1 MIKKLILNF
10 IVIILF
16 FLTTFLIILS
26 TIGLETDRFN
36 QLISKKIGQTK
47 NIKLELNKIKFKLD
61 PKELR
66 LFLETYQPKIQYNS
80 FLIPASNVKVYI
92 DFLPLKKAN
101 LKIKKIN
108 LILDKIDIVELNKL
122 SKFIKLSNFK
132 NFLTNNIKEGNL
144 VSELE
149 IFFSDNGKMN
159 NYIIKGNV
167 ENLKANLLEE
177 LNLSNTK
184 FNFFA
189 DAKDILI
196 KNIFGNL
203 ENTEI
208 KNGNIKL
215 NLEEGVKLVSN
226 FNSAINLDDKT
237 FKKHFK
243 LIKKFELSNLIRSLN
258 GDFNNVI
265 SLELDNT
272 YKLKN
277 FNFNLFGKLQNSK
290 FELSKPL
297 KYNFVSEEF
306 KEIYFSD
313 TQINL
318 NYSPEKLEFKS
329 EGNYSFNNKDY
340 LKFKSD
346 NIFNNKFLKSNTDL
360 DFKESFFLKP
370 INYEKS
376 TGTVANLSI
385 KLEKKNNT
393 INVNELN
400 YVENKNSINITGL
413 KFVKGNF
420 SSFEK
425 LKIDTFNNN
434 FFVQWGG
441 KILIKGN
448 KFDASNIPKLLSKSE
463 GKNIFSKINKNIEID
478 FKNIKGPLSEKLQN
492 FRLIGAIQN
501 GKFIKISSKGDFG
514 GNNFI
519 DISMK
524 KDKKTNKRFLEV
536 YSDLSRPLLTEY
548 DFFKGLTGGKLLF
561 TSLIDGTES
570 NSKLKIENFKVIN
583 APGLIKLLSL
593 ADLGG
598 LADLVEGEGLSFD
611 VLEISMEKN
620 ENILKL
626 NEILALG
633 PSISVLMEGYQDQKG
648 TTSLKGTLVPAKTLN
663 TIISKIPVIG
673 SIVIPKEVGEGLF
686 GISFKMKGPKGNI
699 KTSINPIRTLTPRFI
714 QKIVDRNKDFN

>member
-1 MIKKLILNF
+1 MIKKLIFNF
-10 IVIILF
+10 ISILLF
-16 FLTTFLIILS
+16 FLITLFIILS

-36 QLISKKIGQTK
+36 QLISKKIDQTK
-47 NIKLELNKIKFKLD
+47 NVKLELNKIKFKLD
-61 PKELR
+61 PKELS
-66 LFLETYQPKIQYNS
+66 LFLETYEPKIQYNG
-80 FLIPASNVKVYI
+80 LLLPTLNVKVYI
-92 DFLPLKKAN
+92 DFLPLIKTN
-101 LKIKKIN
+101 LIIKKIN
-108 LILDKIDIVELNKL
+108 LNLDKLNIVELNKL
-122 SKFIKLSNFK
+122 SKFIKPSNFK

-144 VSELE
+144 LSELE
-149 IFFSDNGKMN
+149 IFFSANGKID

-167 ENLKANLLEE
+167 DNLKANLLYD
-177 LNLSNTK
+177 LNLSKTK

-189 DAKDILI
+189 DEKDILI
-196 KNIFGNL
+196 KNIYGNL
-203 ENTEI
+203 ETIEI

-226 FNSAINLDDKT
+226 FNSEINLENKNL
-237 FKKHFK
+237 KKYSE
-243 LIKKFELSNLIRSLN
+243 LIDRFQLTNQLRSLDGN
-258 GDFNNVI
+258 FNNVI

-272 YKLKN
+272 YKLRNYN
-277 FNFNLFGKLQNSK
+277 FKLFGKLQNSK
-290 FELSKPL
+290 FVLLKPL
-297 KYNFVSEEF
+297 KYTFVPGEF

-313 TQINL
+313 AQINL
-318 NYSPEKLEFKS
+318 NYSPKKIEFKS

-340 LKFKSD
+340 LKFKTD
-346 NIFNNKFLKSNTDL
+346 NLFNNKLLKSNTDL
-360 DFKESFFLKP
+360 DFKESFFLNP
-370 INYEKS
+370 INYKKS
-376 TGTVANLSI
+376 KGVLANLSL
-385 KLEKKNNT
+385 KFEKKNNN
-393 INVNELN
+393 INVSEFN
-400 YVENKNSINITGL
+400 YIENNNSINITGL
-413 KFVKGNF
+413 KLAKGNF

-425 LKIDTFNNN
+425 LKIDTLNNN
-434 FFVQWGG
+434 FFVQWGE

-448 KFDASNIPKLLSKSE
+448 KFDASNIPKILSKSD

-478 FKNIKGPLSEKLQN
+478 FKNIKAPLSEKLQN
-492 FRLIGAIQN
+492 FRLIGEIQK

-524 KDKKTNKRFLEV
+524 KNKKTNKRFLEV

-561 TSLIDGTES
+561 TSLIDGTKS

-583 APGLIKLLSL
+583 APDLIKLLSL

-598 LADLVEGEGLSFD
+598 LVDLAEGEGLSFD

-633 PSISVLMEGYQDQKG
+633 PSMSVIMEGYQDQTG
-648 TTSLKGTLVPAKTLN
+648 VTSLKGTLVPAKTLN

-673 SIVIPKEVGEGLF
+673 NIVIPKEVGEGLF
-686 GISFKMKGPKGNI
+686 GISFKMKGPKGKI

-714 QKIVDRNKDFN
+714 QKIVERDKNFN